1 MEEFKVQKVDDY
13 TWRIPKEGNMRVDG
27 IVFASEKMFA
37 SIRNDE
43 SLKQVA
49 NVAALPGI
57 VKASFAMPDIHWGYG
72 FCIGGVA
79 AFDVDEGVVSP
90 GGVGYDISCS
100 VRLLRTELT
109 LNEVKPHI
117 HDLMSLLFR
126 EIPTGVGAHRR
137 DFKLSQDEEKLV
149 LKNGAQWAVERG
161 FGTGADLDKIEDR
174 GLLRGGNVSLV
185 SAKALARGRDQLGTL
200 GSGNHF
206 LEVGYVADIY
216 DAAEAGRLGLF
227 KNQITVFQHCGSR
240 GLGYQVCDDYL
251 DLMIRASH
259 KYAIELPDRQLCSA
273 PIRSEEGEK
282 YLGAMACA
290 ANYAF
295 ANHQMIT
302 HYVRENFEKYFKK
315 SVDELGLQIVYHV
328 SHNMAKF
335 EEHIVGG
342 VRKRLLVHRKGA
354 TRAFPGQPVLI
365 PGDMGRYSFVLVG
378 TEEAMKKT
386 FGSTCHGAGRL
397 MSRHQAKRIARGR
410 NIGHEMKDKG
420 ITVLGATYATIVEE
434 MPEAYK
440 DAEEVVNV
448 VDALGISKK
457 VARLVPIGV
466 IKG

>member
-302 HYVRENFEKYFKK
+302 HYVREN
-315 SVDELGLQIVYHV
+315 
-328 SHNMAKF
+328 
-335 EEHIVGG
+335 
-342 VRKRLLVHRKGA
+342 
-354 TRAFPGQPVLI
+354 
-365 PGDMGRYSFVLVG
+365 LVG

>member
-1 MEEFKVQKVDDY
+1 M
-13 TWRIPKEGNMRVDG
+13 DG
-27 IVFASEKMFA
+27 IVFASEKMLA

-49 NVAALPGI
+49 NVATLPGI
-57 VKASFAMPDIHWGYG
+57 VKASYAMPDIHWGYG

-79 AFDVDEGVVSP
+79 AFDINEGVVSP

-109 LNEVKPHI
+109 LNEVRPRI
-117 HDLMSLLFR
+117 HDLMPLLFR
-126 EIPTGVGAHRR
+126 EIPTGIGSHRY
-137 DFKLSQDEEKLV
+137 DKLSQDEEKLV
-149 LKNGAQWAVERG
+149 LKNGARWAVERG
-161 FGTGADLDKIEDR
+161 FGTEADLDKIEDR
-174 GLLRGGNVSLV
+174 GLLRGGDISLV

-216 DAAEAGRLGLF
+216 DETEALRLGLF

-240 GLGYQVCDDYL
+240 GLGYQICDDYL
-251 DLMIRASH
+251 NLMIRASK
-259 KYAIELPDRQLCSA
+259 KYAIELPDRQLCCA
-273 PIRSEEGEK
+273 PIKSEEGEK

-302 HYVRENFEKYFKK
+302 HYVRQTFENFFKK
-315 SVDELGLQIVYHV
+315 SVGELGLQVVYHV
-328 SHNMAKF
+328 SHNIAKF
-335 EEHIVGG
+335 EDHIVDG

-354 TRAFPGQPVLI
+354 TRSFPNQPVLI

-378 TEEAMKKT
+378 TEKAMKTT

-397 MSRHQAKRIARGR
+397 MSRHQAKRTAHGR
-410 NIGHEMKDKG
+410 NIGLELKEKG
-420 ITVLGATYATIVEE
+420 ITVLGATHATIAEE

-440 DAEEVVNV
+440 DVEDVVNV
-448 VDALGISKK
+448 VEALGISKK